1 MCTRLSDR
9 CGIANQPVRVRQNCE
24 AHLMHESIL
33 AFNKRRYLWV
43 SLLISGLAIFAYW
56 INDPQEPPNG
66 GTPLGYTL
74 GTIAALMILWFTFF
88 GVRKR
93 RYSSTLGTVQ
103 GWLSA
108 HVYLGIALIIIV
120 LLHTGF
126 QFGVNVHTL
135 AFALMVL
142 VVASGL
148 YGVIIYIK
156 YPERISEN
164 RDGANRSEL
173 LGQLG
178 DIDRRSR
185 RIAETLPQEFQ
196 ELVASGI
203 SRTLLGGSLWA
214 RLRGQ
219 DQSQVVLKRGNDF
232 HIVANPGQEAALDW
246 LAEKQSRSNEPEAGA
261 TIGEL
266 SALIRNK
273 RRLLKKLN
281 EDMRLQ
287 ATIEVW
293 LYAHVPLTAGL
304 LVALVVHI
312 ITVFMYW

>member
-1 MCTRLSDR
+1 
-9 CGIANQPVRVRQNCE
+9 
-24 AHLMHESIL
+24 MHESIL

-43 SLLISGLAIFAYW
+43 SLLISALAIAAYW

-74 GTIAALMILWFTFF
+74 GTIGALMILWFTFL

-93 RYSSTLGTVQ
+93 RYSSTMGTVQ

-108 HVYLGIALIIIV
+108 HVYLGIALIVIV

-126 QFGVNVHTL
+126 QFGANVHTL

-148 YGVIIYIK
+148 YGVFIYVR
-156 YPERISEN
+156 YPERLSEN

-173 LGQLG
+173 HDQLG
-178 DIDRRSR
+178 DIDRRSK
-185 RIAETLPQEFQ
+185 RISETLPQEFQ
-196 ELVASGI
+196 ELVTSGI
-203 SRTLLGGSLWA
+203 SRTLLGGSVWA
-214 RLRGQ
+214 RLRGK
-219 DQSQVVLKRGNDF
+219 DQSQIVLQRGGGSEV
-232 HIVANPGQEAALDW
+232 VANAGQEAALDW
-246 LAEKQSRSNEPEAGA
+246 LAEQQSRSSDPEVAA
-261 TIGEL
+261 AIGEL

-273 RRLLKKLN
+273 RRLLKRLT

-304 LVALVVHI
+304 LIALVVHI

>member
-1 MCTRLSDR
+1 
-9 CGIANQPVRVRQNCE
+9 
-24 AHLMHESIL
+24 MHESIL

-43 SLLISGLAIFAYW
+43 SLLISALAIIAYW
-56 INDPQEPPNG
+56 FNDPQEPANG
-66 GTPLGYTL
+66 GTALGYTL
-74 GTIAALMILWFTFF
+74 GTIGALMILWFTFF

-120 LLHTGF
+120 LLHSGF
-126 QFGVNVHTL
+126 QFGFNVHTL
-135 AFALMVL
+135 ALALMVL
-142 VVASGL
+142 VIASGL
-148 YGVIIYIK
+148 YGVVIYIRN
-156 YPERISEN
+156 PERISAN

-173 LGQLG
+173 FDQLD

-185 RIAETLPQEFQ
+185 RVAETLPEEFQ
-196 ELVASGI
+196 ELVSTGI
-203 SRTLLGGSLWA
+203 SRTLLGGTVWA
-214 RLRGQ
+214 RLRGK
-219 DQSQVVLKRGNDF
+219 DQSQVVLKSSNGSEV
-232 HIVANPGQEAALDW
+232 VANAGQEAALDW
-246 LAEKQSRSNEPEAGA
+246 LAEQQSRSSDPEAAA

-273 RRLLKKLN
+273 RKLLRKLT

-304 LVALVVHI
+304 LVALSVHI

>member
-1 MCTRLSDR
+1 
-9 CGIANQPVRVRQNCE
+9 
-24 AHLMHESIL
+24 MHESIL

-43 SLLISGLAIFAYW
+43 SLLISTLAIVAYW

-74 GTIAALMILWFTFF
+74 GTIGALMILWFTFL

-108 HVYLGIALIIIV
+108 HVYLGIALVIIV

-126 QFGVNVHTL
+126 QFGINVHTL
-135 AFALMVL
+135 ALALMVL

-148 YGVIIYIK
+148 YGVFIYVR
-156 YPERISEN
+156 YPERLSQN

-173 LGQLG
+173 YDQLG

-185 RIAETLPQEFQ
+185 RIAETLPPEFQ
-196 ELVASGI
+196 ELVSSGI
-203 SRTLLGGSLWA
+203 SRTLLGGSVWA
-214 RLRGQ
+214 RLRGK
-219 DQSQVVLKRGNDF
+219 DQSQVVLQRGNGSEV
-232 HIVANPGQEAALDW
+232 VANAGQEAALDW
-246 LAEKQSRSNEPEAGA
+246 LAERQSRSSDPEVAA
-261 TIGEL
+261 SIGEL

-273 RRLLKKLN
+273 RRLLKKLT

-304 LVALVVHI
+304 LMALFVHI
-312 ITVFMYW
+312 VTVFMYW

>member
-1 MCTRLSDR
+1 
-9 CGIANQPVRVRQNCE
+9 
-24 AHLMHESIL
+24 MHESIL
-33 AFNKRRYLWV
+33 AFNKRRYLWL
-43 SLLISGLAIFAYW
+43 SLLISALAIAAYW

-66 GTPLGYTL
+66 GTTLGYTL
-74 GTIAALMILWFTFF
+74 GTIAALMILWFTFL

-108 HVYLGIALIIIV
+108 HVYLGIALIVIV

-126 QFGVNVHTL
+126 QFGTNVHTL

-148 YGVIIYIK
+148 YGVVIYIR
-156 YPERISEN
+156 YPERLSKN

-173 LGQLG
+173 YDQLG
-178 DIDRRSR
+178 DIDRRSK

-196 ELVASGI
+196 ELVTSGI
-203 SRTLLGGSLWA
+203 SRTLLGGSVWA
-214 RLRGQ
+214 RLRGK
-219 DQSQVVLKRGNDF
+219 DQSQVVLQRGVGSEV
-232 HIVANPGQEAALDW
+232 VANAGQEAALDW
-246 LAEKQSRSNEPEAGA
+246 LAERQSRSDDPEVAA
-261 TIGEL
+261 VIGEL

-273 RRLLKKLN
+273 RRLLKTLT

-293 LYAHVPLTAGL
+293 LHVHVPLTAGL
-304 LVALVVHI
+304 LMALGVHI

>member
-1 MCTRLSDR
+1 
-9 CGIANQPVRVRQNCE
+9 
-24 AHLMHESIL
+24 MHESLL
-33 AFNKRRYLWV
+33 AFNRRRYLWV
-43 SLLISGLAIFAYW
+43 SLLISALALFAYW

-74 GTIAALMILWFTFF
+74 GTIGALMILWFTFF

-108 HVYLGIALIIIV
+108 HVYLGIALVIIV

-126 QFGVNVHTL
+126 QFGFNVHTL
-135 AFALMVL
+135 ALILMVL

-148 YGVIIYIK
+148 YGVIVYIR
-156 YPERISEN
+156 YPERLSEN

-173 LGQLG
+173 VGQLG
-178 DIDRRSR
+178 DIDRRSKR
-185 RIAETLPQEFQ
+185 VAENLPQEFQ
-196 ELVASGI
+196 ELVSSGI
-203 SRTLLGGSLWA
+203 SRTLLGGSVWA
-214 RLRGQ
+214 RLRGH
-219 DQSQVVLKRGNDF
+219 DRSQIVLKRGNDF
-232 HIVANPGQEAALDW
+232 EVVANPGQEAALDW
-246 LAEKQSRSNEPEAGA
+246 FAEQQSRSGDPEAA
-261 TIGEL
+261 AKIGEL
-266 SALIRNK
+266 SALVRNK

>member
-1 MCTRLSDR
+1 
-9 CGIANQPVRVRQNCE
+9 
-24 AHLMHESIL
+24 MHESIL
-33 AFNKRRYLWV
+33 AFNKRRYLWI
-43 SLLISGLAIFAYW
+43 SLLISALAIIAYW

-74 GTIAALMILWFTFF
+74 GTIAALMILWFTFL

-108 HVYLGIALIIIV
+108 HVYFGIALIIIV

-126 QFGVNVHTL
+126 QFGINVHTL

-148 YGVIIYIK
+148 YGEFVYVS
-156 YPERISEN
+156 YPERLSQN

-173 LGQLG
+173 YDQLG
-178 DIDRRSR
+178 DIDRRSK
-185 RIAETLPQEFQ
+185 RIAESLPQEFQ

-203 SRTLLGGSLWA
+203 SRTLLGGSVWA

-219 DQSQVVLKRGNDF
+219 DQSQVVLHRGSGTEV
-232 HIVANPGQEAALDW
+232 VANAGQEAALDW
-246 LAEKQSRSNEPEAGA
+246 LAEQQSRSGDPELAA

-273 RRLLKKLN
+273 RRLLKTLN

-304 LVALVVHI
+304 LMALIVHI
-312 ITVFMYW
+312 VTVFMYW

>member
-1 MCTRLSDR
+1 
-9 CGIANQPVRVRQNCE
+9 
-24 AHLMHESIL
+24 MHESIL

-43 SLLISGLAIFAYW
+43 SLLISVLAIAAYW
-56 INDPQEPPNG
+56 INDPQEPANG

-74 GTIAALMILWFTFF
+74 GTIGALMIVWFTWF

-108 HVYLGIALIIIV
+108 HVYLGLALVVIV
-120 LLHTGF
+120 FLHTGF
-126 QFGVNVHTL
+126 QFGYNVHTL
-135 AFALMVL
+135 ALALMVL
-142 VVASGL
+142 VVASGI
-148 YGVIIYIK
+148 YGVVVYTK
-156 YPERISEN
+156 YPERLSEN

-173 LGQLG
+173 LDQLE
-178 DIDRRSR
+178 DIDRRSKKV
-185 RIAETLPQEFQ
+185 AQGLPQEFH
-196 ELVASGI
+196 ELVATGI
-203 SRTLLGGSLWA
+203 SRTFLGGSIWA

-219 DQSQVVLKRGNDF
+219 DQSQVVMKRGRGTEV
-232 HIVANPGQEAALDW
+232 VANAGQEAALDW
-246 LAEKQSRSNEPEAGA
+246 LAEQQSRSSDPESAA

-273 RRLLKKLN
+273 RKLLKKLT

-293 LYAHVPLTAGL
+293 LYAHVPLSAGL
-304 LVALVVHI
+304 LVALLVHI
-312 ITVFMYW
+312 ITVFTYW

>member
-1 MCTRLSDR
+1 
-9 CGIANQPVRVRQNCE
+9 
-24 AHLMHESIL
+24 MHESIL

-43 SLLISGLAIFAYW
+43 SVIVSALAIVAYW

-66 GTPLGYTL
+66 GTPLGYVL
-74 GTIAALMILWFTFF
+74 GTIGALMIVWFSYF

-108 HVYLGIALIIIV
+108 HVYLGLALIVIV

-126 QFGVNVHTL
+126 QVGFNVHTL
-135 AFALMVL
+135 ALVLLIL
-142 VVASGL
+142 VVVSGL
-148 YGVIIYIK
+148 YGVLVYIR
-156 YPERISEN
+156 YPERLSEN

-173 LGQLG
+173 LDQLD
-178 DIDRRSR
+178 DIDRRSKK
-185 RIAETLPQEFQ
+185 IADGLPQEFQ

-203 SRTLLGGSLWA
+203 SRTFLGGSVWA
-214 RLRGQ
+214 RLRGH
-219 DQSQVVLKRGNDF
+219 DHSQVVLKIGEESKV
-232 HIVANPGQEAALDW
+232 VANAGQEAALDW
-246 LAEKQSRSNEPEAGA
+246 LAEQQSRSSDPEAGA
-261 TIGEL
+261 PIGEL

-273 RRLLKKLN
+273 RRLLSKLT

-304 LVALVVHI
+304 LVALLVHI
-312 ITVFMYW
+312 VTVFMYW

>member
-1 MCTRLSDR
+1 
-9 CGIANQPVRVRQNCE
+9 
-24 AHLMHESIL
+24 MHESIL

-43 SLLISGLAIFAYW
+43 SLLISALAIAAYW

-66 GTPLGYTL
+66 GTTLGYTL
-74 GTIAALMILWFTFF
+74 GTIAALMILWFTFL

-108 HVYLGIALIIIV
+108 HVYLGIALVVIV

-126 QFGVNVHTL
+126 QFGTNVHTL

-148 YGVIIYIK
+148 YGVVIYIR
-156 YPERISEN
+156 YPERLSKN

-173 LGQLG
+173 HDQLG
-178 DIDRRSR
+178 DIDRRSK

-196 ELVASGI
+196 ELVTSGI
-203 SRTLLGGSLWA
+203 SRTLLGGSVWA
-214 RLRGQ
+214 RLRGK
-219 DQSQVVLKRGNDF
+219 DQSQLVLQRGGGSEV
-232 HIVANPGQEAALDW
+232 VANAGQEAALDW
-246 LAEKQSRSNEPEAGA
+246 LAEQQSRSDDPEVAA
-261 TIGEL
+261 AIGEL

-273 RRLLKKLN
+273 RRLLKTLT

-293 LYAHVPLTAGL
+293 LYVHVPLTAGL
-304 LVALVVHI
+304 LMALGVHI

>member
-1 MCTRLSDR
+1 
-9 CGIANQPVRVRQNCE
+9 
-24 AHLMHESIL
+24 MHESIL

-43 SLLISGLAIFAYW
+43 SLLISSLAIAAYW

-66 GTPLGYTL
+66 GTTLGYTL
-74 GTIAALMILWFTFF
+74 GTIAALMILWFTFL

-108 HVYLGIALIIIV
+108 HVYLGIALVVIV

-126 QFGVNVHTL
+126 QFGTNVHTL

-148 YGVIIYIK
+148 YGVVIYIR
-156 YPERISEN
+156 YPERLSQN
-164 RDGANRSEL
+164 RDGVNRSEL
-173 LGQLG
+173 HDQLG
-178 DIDRRSR
+178 DIDRRSK

-196 ELVASGI
+196 ELVTSGI
-203 SRTLLGGSLWA
+203 SRTLLGGSVWA
-214 RLRGQ
+214 RLRGK
-219 DQSQVVLKRGNDF
+219 DQSQVVLQRGGGSEV
-232 HIVANPGQEAALDW
+232 VANAGQEAALDW
-246 LAEKQSRSNEPEAGA
+246 LAEQQSRSDDPEVAA
-261 TIGEL
+261 AIGEL

-273 RRLLKKLN
+273 RRLLKTLT

-293 LYAHVPLTAGL
+293 LYVHVPLTAGL
-304 LVALVVHI
+304 LMALGVHI

>member
-1 MCTRLSDR
+1 
-9 CGIANQPVRVRQNCE
+9 
-24 AHLMHESIL
+24 MHESIL
-33 AFNKRRYLWV
+33 AFNKRRYLWL
-43 SLLISGLAIFAYW
+43 SLLISALAIAAYW

-66 GTPLGYTL
+66 GTTLGYTL
-74 GTIAALMILWFTFF
+74 GTIAALMILWFTFL

-108 HVYLGIALIIIV
+108 HVYFGIALVVIV

-126 QFGVNVHTL
+126 QFGTNVHTL

-148 YGVIIYIK
+148 YGVVIYIR
-156 YPERISEN
+156 YPERLSKN

-173 LGQLG
+173 HDQLG
-178 DIDRRSR
+178 DIDRRSK

-196 ELVASGI
+196 ELVTSGI
-203 SRTLLGGSLWA
+203 SRTLLGGSVWA
-214 RLRGQ
+214 RLRGK
-219 DQSQVVLKRGNDF
+219 DQSQVVLQRGGGSEV
-232 HIVANPGQEAALDW
+232 VANAGQEAALDW
-246 LAEKQSRSNEPEAGA
+246 LAEQQSRSDDPEVAA
-261 TIGEL
+261 AIGEL

-273 RRLLKKLN
+273 RRLLKTLT

-293 LYAHVPLTAGL
+293 LYVHVPLTAGL
-304 LVALVVHI
+304 LMALGVHI